1 MPKNFLQDDCGIC
14 INCSAHPP
22 AALLWNLLLFR
33 PNYHA
38 AAAAAVVQKS
48 WSSHNHDPN
57 RNLFL
62 GVTFLP
68 DNCGLWLS
76 ARTLFR
82 HFEELAVGAKSFFHK
97 YIFKL
102 GQISLIFWTNK
113 SAISSKPLNTFL
125 RPSVRLRIRSRVF
138 ASSLPLEVHLQIA
151 QCICANYQMYLFKS
165 SNVSVQNAKYICNIY
180 QIYLPPAYC

>member
-62 GVTFLP
+62 GAAFLP

-125 RPSVRLRIRSRVF
+125 RLSVRLRSRSHV
-138 ASSLPLEVHLQIA
+138 SSLPLEVHLQIA
-151 QCICANYQMYLFKS
+151 QCICPNYQMYLSKLS
-165 SNVSVQNAKYICNIY
+165 YVKYICKIFKMWFSKCS
-180 QIYLPPAYC
+180 PPAYR